1 MAKDERISDIFY
13 YFSEH
18 TDIESGRKV
27 GRKIGTVQEI
37 LVRKFLL
44 TDPRVMRAIVY
55 EPRVQGRSRATH
67 KVEFV
72 FYQPLEVIS
81 VARGGTA
88 RFGSFEG
95 LKVLVEQAPTGSHRT
110 YAKVRVSF
118 ADELGPSLRA
128 NVNIVYPLPN
138 RNGRRYGLTVSSVQ
152 PNVTEVCLLDMTSP
166 VASIESKRVG
176 AQRFKDSDKLG
187 AGIQTIEK
195 AKQASLV
202 AVDFDL
208 NFNETL
214 LCQSP
219 PGPRKYKS
227 IVALGNGVHW
237 TEHDLAVLETYVD
250 HTYLVRDEAIIRYAE
265 YVRNLAA
272 ASGEEFFVFF
282 MAYFNGMTKTPPD
295 TFKVTA
301 EDFPPMRPADSP
313 PLLDVVAAQLQ
324 PFPIR

>member
-1 MAKDERISDIFY
+1 MTKDERISEIFY

-18 TDIESGRKV
+18 TNIESGRTV

-44 TDPRVMRAIVY
+44 TDPRVMRSIVY

-72 FYQPLEVIS
+72 FYQPLEA
-81 VARGGTA
+81 VAVAQGGTA
-88 RFGSFEG
+88 NFEAFTGLHVTVERAPVANHGS
-95 LKVLVEQAPTGSHRT
+95 
-110 YAKVRVSF
+110 YAKVTLAF
-118 ADELGPSLRA
+118 ADERGACLRLPVS
-128 NVNIVYPLPN
+128 NVHQLPD
-138 RNGRRYGLTVSSVQ
+138 RDGRKYGITVSLPR

-208 NFNETL
+208 RFNDTL
-214 LCQSP
+214 LCQSSP

-237 TEHDLAVLETYVD
+237 TDHDLAVLETYVD

-265 YVRNLAA
+265 YIRGLAL
-272 ASGEEFFVFF
+272 
-282 MAYFNGMTKTPPD
+282 
-295 TFKVTA
+295 TA
-301 EDFPPMRPADSP
+301 GEDFFSVFMSYFI
-313 PLLDVVAAQLQ
+313 VMT
-324 PFPIR
+324 